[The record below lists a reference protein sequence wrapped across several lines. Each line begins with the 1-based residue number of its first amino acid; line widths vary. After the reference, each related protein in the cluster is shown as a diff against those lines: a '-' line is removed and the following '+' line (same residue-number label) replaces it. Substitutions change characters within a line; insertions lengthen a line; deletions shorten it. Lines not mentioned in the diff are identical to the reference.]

1 MGNATLF
8 VAKPQNAG
16 QRDKDLFAV
25 QNILN
30 RLNNVPVLRDLLKF
44 ADQRPRLA
52 AWIVL
57 SLGIVILLMVEAR
70 DVGLL
75 IGQWIALIVASV
87 LVAGLCIWIVTWED
101 SDETTA
107 EPPAVPPQPTTETP
121 PPSEGTKPV

>member
-1 MGNATLF
+1 M
-8 VAKPQNAG
+8 
-16 QRDKDLFAV
+16 

-101 SDETTA
+101 SDETAA
-107 EPPAVPPQPTTETP
+107 ETPAVPPQPTTETP
-121 PPSEGTKPV
+121 PPSEETKPV

>member
-1 MGNATLF
+1 
-8 VAKPQNAG
+8 
-16 QRDKDLFAV
+16 V
-25 QNILN
+25 QNSVNNTLN
-30 RLNNVPVLRDLLKF
+30 RLKTAPVLGNLITF

-75 IGQWIALIVASV
+75 IGQWIALIVASI

-101 SDETTA
+101 SDEAPADATA
-107 EPPAVPPQPTTETP
+107 ATAAPKTDQPAPPATATP
-121 PPSEGTKPV
+121 PADDTTKS

>member
-1 MGNATLF
+1 MIT
-8 VAKPQNAG
+8 
-16 QRDKDLFAV
+16 V
-25 QNILN
+25 QNFLDN
-30 RLNNVPVLRDLLKF
+30 LRTRPVVGPALRF

-57 SLGIVILLMVEAR
+57 SLGIVILLIIEAR

-101 SDETTA
+101 SEEEPGSTPSSTTG
-107 EPPAVPPQPTTETP
+107 PTTTSTGTP
-121 PPSEGTKPV
+121 ADQPKS

>member
-1 MGNATLF
+1 
-8 VAKPQNAG
+8 V
-16 QRDKDLFAV
+16 D
-25 QNILN
+25 
-30 RLNNVPVLRDLLKF
+30 RLKTTPVIGPLVSF

-57 SLGIVILLMVEAR
+57 SLGIVILLLIEAR

-101 SDETTA
+101 SDEDTADATTA
-107 EPPAVPPQPTTETP
+107 PKVTAPKVEE
-121 PPSEGTKPV
+121 TKPS